1 MLQFISE
8 NKLVYSIL
16 IIGLILYLL
25 FFGGTLIQSVFEV
38 GRQVGKSLAQ
48 WLQIGAYAMNGIKSY
63 KALSELEL
71 RYTIGGVTIPSWD
84 FITPIFN
91 AGKEVGR
98 AIAKWI

>member
-1 MLQFISE
+1 
-8 NKLVYSIL
+8 
-16 IIGLILYLL
+16 
-25 FFGGTLIQSVFEV
+25 
-38 GRQVGKSLAQ
+38 
-48 WLQIGAYAMNGIKSY
+48 MNGIKSY